1 MHVQKR
7 HATHPDQVV
16 GLSTEKL
23 RAYYLVQDVFVPG
36 EITLTFSH
44 IERMVTGGAMP
55 AAGQPLTLDAVPDL
69 TTGPFLAGR
78 ELGIINIG
86 GAGQVTVDGTPYDVA
101 TREGMYVPMGTASVT
116 FATADAAQPAKF
128 FLVST
133 PAHQRYETVK
143 ITRAMTSPM
152 PMGSPATSNERVIN
166 KYVDPIVC
174 RSAQLL
180 LGLTELKPGSVWN
193 TMPCHRHDRRSETYF
208 YFDMQPDTRVIHLM
222 GEPHETRHLM
232 VANEQ
237 AVISPPWSIH
247 SGCGTASYTFIWAMG
262 GENIDYKDLTGVPMG
277 DLK

>member
-1 MHVQKR
+1 MKVEKR

-23 RAYYLVQDVFVPG
+23 RSYYLVPDVFVPG
-36 EITLTFSH
+36 DITLTFSH

-55 AAGQPLTLDAVPDL
+55 VGAPLTLDKVPEL
-69 TTGPFLAGR
+69 TTGPFFAGR
-78 ELGIINIG
+78 ELGIINVG
-86 GAGQVTVDGTPYDVA
+86 GPGQVAVDGTSYEVA
-101 TREGMYVPMGTASVT
+101 AREGMYVPMGTAAVVFEST
-116 FATADAAQPAKF
+116 DAANPAKF

-133 PAHQRYETVK
+133 PAHQRFETVK
-143 ITRAMTSPM
+143 ITLDMAKPM

-166 KYVDPIVC
+166 KYVDPDVC

-180 LGLTELKPGSVWN
+180 LGLTALKPGSVWN

-222 GEPHETRHLM
+222 GEPHETRHIM

-262 GENIDYKDLTGVPMG
+262 GENIDYRDLTGVPMG

>member
-1 MHVQKR
+1 MKVDKR
-7 HATHPDQVV
+7 HATHPDQVI

-23 RAYYLVQDVFVPG
+23 RSYYLVPDVFVPG
-36 EITLTFSH
+36 EITLTLSH

-55 AAGQPLTLDAVPDL
+55 TSAPLTLDKVPEL
-69 TTGPFLAGR
+69 ATGAFLAGR
-78 ELGIINIG
+78 ELGVINVG
-86 GAGQVTVDGTPYDVA
+86 GAGSMTVDGSAYEVTA
-101 TREGMYVPMGTASVT
+101 REGMYIPMGTAAVT
-116 FATADAAQPAKF
+116 FASTDAATPAKF

-133 PAHQRYETVK
+133 PAHQRFETVK
-143 ITRAMTSPM
+143 ITREMAKPM
-152 PMGSPATSNERVIN
+152 PMGSAATSNERVIN
-166 KYVDPIVC
+166 KYVDPDVC

-180 LGLTELKPGSVWN
+180 LGLTELKTGSVWN
-193 TMPCHRHDRRSETYF
+193 TMPCHRHERRSETYF

-222 GEPHETRHLM
+222 GEPHETRHVM

-262 GENIDYKDLTGVPMG
+262 GENVDYKDLGVVPMG

>member
-1 MHVQKR
+1 MKIDKR
-7 HATHPDQVV
+7 HGTHPDQVV

-23 RAYYLVQDVFVPG
+23 RSYYLVPDVFVPG
-36 EITLTFSH
+36 ELTLTFSH

-55 AAGQPLTLDAVPDL
+55 LGAPLALDKVPEL
-69 TTGPFLAGR
+69 TTGPFLAAR
-78 ELGIINIG
+78 ELGIINVG
-86 GAGQVTVDGTPYDVA
+86 GAGRVTVDGSAHDVGA
-101 TREGMYVPMGTASVT
+101 REGMYVPMGTAAVT
-116 FATADAAQPAKF
+116 FESANKATPAKF

-133 PAHQRYETVK
+133 PAHQRFETVK
-143 ITRAMTSPM
+143 ITLEMAKPI
-152 PMGSPATSNERVIN
+152 PMGSAATSNERVIN
-166 KYVDPIVC
+166 KYVDPEVC

-180 LGLTELKPGSVWN
+180 LGLTALKPGSVWN

-222 GEPHETRHLM
+222 GEPHETRHVI

-262 GENIDYKDLTGVPMG
+262 GENIDYKDLTGVPMET
-277 DLK
+277 LR